1 MTPKT
6 KKWLGAAIK
15 ALMYLEILLELPST
29 ERSLSNNLDK
39 KRIDVSR
46 RLITNVLRHNGYWY
60 NFETQR
66 LSKLRPLEQDRKTFP
81 EPNLTL
87 QDEDE
92 GESIRN
98 RLFVAFHKSGQ
109 IMVGSEL
116 EDFIHALSKEGL
128 TLIKTEPNNA

>member
-109 IMVGSEL
+109 IMIDSEID
-116 EDFIHALSKEGL
+116 DFIYDLSKEGI

>member
-92 GESIRN
+92 GESIQD
-98 RLFVAFHKSGQ
+98 RLFVALHKADI
-109 IMVGSEL
+109 IMTGSEID
-116 EDFIHALSKEGL
+116 DFLHDLMMEGA
-128 TLIKTEPNNA
+128 TVIKTDKP